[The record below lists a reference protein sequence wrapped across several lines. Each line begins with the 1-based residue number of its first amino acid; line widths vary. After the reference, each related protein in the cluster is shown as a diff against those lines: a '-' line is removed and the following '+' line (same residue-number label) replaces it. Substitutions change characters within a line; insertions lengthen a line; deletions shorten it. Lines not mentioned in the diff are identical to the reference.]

1 MPPPPHFQY
10 NSELDFTKGRH
21 HMARP
26 GDNHKLR
33 WKSKKANKGR
43 KPSMGKV
50 KGWSVKNYP
59 HLYG

>member
-1 MPPPPHFQY
+1 MPG
-10 NSELDFTKGRH
+10 SILKKGRQI
-21 HMARP
+21 MARP
-26 GDNHKLR
+26 GNNHRLR

-43 KPSMGKV
+43 KPSKGKV